1 MSPVVEFE
9 GKNVDQAVS
18 KACEALSISS
28 DLLKYEII
36 SFGASGIFGL
46 VGVKKARIRVI
57 RPDEAPEKNPGP
69 ETTVSEDS
77 TLGGK
82 QFLQR
87 LADAVTSGAEITV
100 NAGDRQIVYTITGG
114 EPAALIGKKGQTI
127 EAMQYLLKKVLNK
140 SAEDRTRII
149 VEIAGHA
156 QKRQQDLQELALR
169 SAEKA
174 CRSGKTVTLGRLNA
188 HDRKII
194 HLALKQDNRIATQ
207 SRGDGHLK
215 KIVIVPQDNNS
226 ADSPENRD
234 ETPGRA

>member
-28 DLLKYEII
+28 DLLKYEVI

-57 RPDEAPEKNPGP
+57 RPDEAPEKKPVP

-87 LADAVTSGAEITV
+87 LADAVTSGAEISV

-114 EPAALIGKKGQTI
+114 EPAALIGKRGQTI

-215 KIVIVPQDNNS
+215 KIVIVPQDKNS

-234 ETPGRA
+234 ETPGGA

>member
-28 DLLKYEII
+28 DLLKYEVI

-57 RPDEAPEKNPGP
+57 RPDEAPEKKPVP
-69 ETTVSEDS
+69 VTTVSEDS

-87 LADAVTSGAEITV
+87 LADAVTSGAEISV

-114 EPAALIGKKGQTI
+114 EPAALIGKRGQTI

-215 KIVIVPQDNNS
+215 KIVIVPQDKNS

>member
-1 MSPVVEFE
+1 MSPIVEFE

-28 DLLKYEII
+28 DLLKYEVI

-57 RPDEAPEKNPGP
+57 RPDEAPEKKPVP

-87 LADAVTSGAEITV
+87 LADAVTSGAEISV

-114 EPAALIGKKGQTI
+114 EPAALIGKRGQTI

-215 KIVIVPQDNNS
+215 KIVIVPQDKNS

-234 ETPGRA
+234 ETPGGA